1 MSQSSL
7 TKFNSPTKDIKTMT
21 KGAFQAFLISAKPL
35 PLLKASTRGYGI
47 KSPPIIFLL
56 LNSDSGPHPELL
68 GRWDIIEP
76 APACMTIIPQ
86 IITCTGNTEQQSPCQ
101 VLFRGWV
108 YDCWMK
114 SLISHYIHNTYIRR
128 RHFGTNHSWNFV
140 FVRVYGSMKDLK
152 ELWNI
157 SFAAKDYKTQ
167 KKEVL
172 LRTISGS
179 LF

>member
-1 MSQSSL
+1 MIIL
-7 TKFNSPTKDIKTMT
+7 TPTQWLIRL
-21 KGAFQAFLISAKPL
+21 AFLRVTELTRWIQFPDERYKGDDKGRVSGIFISAKPL
-35 PLLKASTRGYGI
+35 LLLKASTRGYGI

-128 RHFGTNHSWNFV
+128 RHFGTTHSWKFV
-140 FVRVYGSMKDLK
+140 FVRVYVS
-152 ELWNI
+152 
-157 SFAAKDYKTQ
+157 
-167 KKEVL
+167 
-172 LRTISGS
+172 
-179 LF
+179 